1 MFGRQAETPVG
12 SGGRHSQSILQEGV
26 VVRGEFE
33 AAGDVRLDGRLEG
46 TVRITERVTIGANGS
61 IVGALEAAEVTVLG
75 SFEGTIVAQRRIE
88 LRKGARVIADLTT
101 PSLVIEE
108 GVHFHGNSCME
119 AGSTTTTATERAK
132 ASGRPL
138 ASAEDGVPELKEL
151 LR

>member
-1 MFGRQAETPVG
+1 MFGRQTEAAAGT
-12 SGGRHSQSILQEGV
+12 GGRHSQSVLQEGV

-46 TVRITERVTIGANGS
+46 TVRISERVTIGAGGS
-61 IVGALEAAEVTVLG
+61 VVGTLEAAEVTVMG

-88 LRKGARVIADLTT
+88 LRKGARVVADLTT

-108 GVHFHGNSCME
+108 GVHFHGNSCMDDALRGS
-119 AGSTTTTATERAK
+119 AGESNGPARSAAK
-132 ASGRPL
+132 ARD
-138 ASAEDGVPELKEL
+138 EVVDLKEL